1 MEKIN
6 YRIGDQFNYKS
17 NKVVIA
23 KIIGPDS
30 VMVEE
35 VEKNIFHTVF
45 VEELAPFVPS
55 VKTSKAEIRMLSDHQ
70 WKLANE
76 RYEIIKP
83 LLSNPNNFSLLKEIA
98 TENNIHFSTLY
109 RWLEKFKPSGTV
121 SSLTNKTRNITS
133 SRIADEIEQIITSTI
148 DKQYAHKDR
157 KSIKKVIRTISLLCY
172 DQNLEPPHSN
182 TIRNRIKQRDQA
194 AIMEAR
200 YGKHAAA
207 AKFQARPGEF
217 PGADYPLAV
226 VQLDHSELDI
236 ILVDKINRLP
246 VGKPNLTVAIDVY
259 SRMVLGFYLSFDPP
273 GTVGTGQ
280 CIANAILPKE
290 KMLKAFNID
299 ERWPCWGIMNTLHM
313 DNAKEFRGDSLEKSC
328 LEYGINIQFRPVK
341 TPHYGGHIERLMGTF
356 ESDIHDL
363 PGTTFSNPKERASYD
378 SNANAVFTI
387 SEFEE
392 WLTYFITSIYHL
404 RDHEGIN
411 SSPLQRYLDG
421 FNIENGN
428 TQAAIQPRF
437 TDERRLRLDFL
448 PFLERRINQQGV
460 KIHHLQYYDD
470 VLRKYINRTTRSGD
484 LQKHLFRFDPRNI
497 SKIYFFDPELDDYFE
512 IPYRDI
518 SQPEMSFWEYKKVVS
533 NLKKNNIAISERE
546 IFEKYRH
553 LEKLENE
560 AIAKTKRM
568 HKSSKKADGRDRA
581 IPTIN
586 KEKVVEVDD
595 LTPKTKRVIVPF
607 EDIDYGAFE

>member
-17 NKVVIA
+17 NRVVIA

-55 VKTSKAEIRMLSDHQ
+55 IKTSKAEIRMLSDHQ

-98 TENNIHFSTLY
+98 AENNIHFSTLY
-109 RWLEKFKPSGTV
+109 RWLEKFKSSGTV

-148 DKQYAHKDR
+148 DKTYAHKDR

-207 AKFQARPGEF
+207 AKFQERPGEF

-392 WLTYFITSIYHL
+392 WFTYFITSIYHL
-404 RDHEGIN
+404 RNHEGIN

-497 SKIYFFDPELDDYFE
+497 SKIYFFDPDLDDYFE

-533 NLKKNNIAISERE
+533 NLKKNNLAISERE

-581 IPTIN
+581 IPTVN